1 MPGYLAANLSWTVGA
16 DNGNAITSF
25 LVTWYH
31 GGVEAGSTTVVAVP
45 GAHSDL
51 SPTPGALDT
60 YDVQSQTGGVAVTFS
75 VAATNGNGTGSGS
88 VQTTSVTPSSSPTAP
103 YAPTQVYGTLQ
114 SPGQIELHWTV
125 PGDNGSA
132 ISAFNITSYLGGAV
146 QSEGQ
151 YTGLDPTPGAQD
163 SVLVTGFSPQSSF
176 TFDVLALNGV
186 GPSPRSQQSAPVN
199 AGFFGVSPST
209 SSLDFGEVTLGDFA
223 GPQSVTLTNVS
234 GSPDTVE
241 NLSFSGNGGND
252 YAESN
257 HCGTLAVGATCTVD
271 VYFAPGALGERDAT
285 MTVNQSAPSESSPV
299 VVTMSGEGGIGYYQV
314 DAQGRVANFGDA
326 GSFGDL
332 SGTPLNKP
340 IVGIAPTGDD
350 GGYWLVAT
358 DGGVFNF
365 GDAGFYGSAGSIRLN
380 KPIVGMAATAD
391 AGGYWLV
398 ASDGGIFTYGDA
410 LFYGSTGAI
419 HLNKPIVGMAPTP
432 DGGGYWLVA
441 SDGGIF
447 SYGDA
452 GFYGST
458 GAIHLNQP
466 IVGMAPTPDGGGY
479 WLVASDGGIFSY
491 GDAQFYGSAGSL
503 HLNQPIVGMAAMPDG
518 SGYWFTA
525 ADGGLFNYG
534 DAPFY
539 GAAAGQGLGAVV
551 GMATDGAPT
560 LQAFLN
566 EPADRHGG
574 VGPPAGTR
582 HFQGP

>member
-1 MPGYLAANLSWTVGA
+1 MHWTVPA
-16 DNGNAITSF
+16 DNGN
-25 LVTWYH
+25 V
-31 GGVEAGSTTVVAVP
+31 
-45 GAHSDL
+45 L
-51 SPTPGALDT
+51 S
-60 YDVQSQTGGVAVTFS
+60 
-75 VAATNGNGTGSGS
+75 GN
-88 VQTTSVTPSSSPTAP
+88 
-103 YAPTQVYGTLQ
+103 
-114 SPGQIELHWTV
+114 
-125 PGDNGSA
+125 
-132 ISAFNITSYLGGAV
+132 FNITSYLGGTV

-151 YTGLDPTPGAQD
+151 YTGLGTTPGTQD
-163 SVLVTGFSPQSSF
+163 SVLVTGFSPQASY

-186 GPSPRSQQSAPVN
+186 GPGPRSRQSAPVN
-199 AGFFGVSPST
+199 AGFFGVSPSR
-209 SSLDFGEVTLGDFA
+209 SSLDFGEVTLGDFT
-223 GPQSVTLTNVS
+223 GPQTVTLTNVS

-241 NLSFSGNGGND
+241 NPSFSGSGGND
-252 YAESN
+252 YTESN
-257 HCGTLAVGATCTVD
+257 DCGTLAVGAACTVD

-285 MTVNQSAPSESSPV
+285 MTVNQSAPSASSPV
-299 VVTMSGEGGIGYYQV
+299 AVALSGQGGIGYYQV
-314 DAQGRVANFGDA
+314 DAQGKVASFGDA
-326 GSFGDL
+326 ASFGDL

-365 GDAGFYGSAGSIRLN
+365 GDAGFYGSAGAIHLN

-410 LFYGSTGAI
+410 QFYGSTGAI

-447 SYGDA
+447 NYGDA

-491 GDAQFYGSAGSL
+491 GDAQFFGSAGSL

-518 SGYWFTA
+518 GGYWFTA

-534 DAPFY
+534 SAPFS
-539 GAAAGQGLGAVV
+539 GAAAGQGLGTVV

-560 LQAFLN
+560 VQAFLN
-566 EPADRHGG
+566 VPAVRSRHSDT
-574 VGPPAGTR
+574 GPPPGAR
-582 HFQGP
+582 HFAGP